1 MPVAFEGP
9 ESELAGL
16 SMFLDEQRAAVERA
30 RYVGPPLGPEAARA
44 SQLLEAE
51 RVRVEA
57 RLADLERDFD
67 AVVAASDSAN
77 LDDEHDPEG
86 STAGFE
92 RAQVRALLDQARSHL
107 AELDAAAQRVADETY
122 GVCVRCGK
130 PIGADRLGAL
140 PTTQVCV
147 DCAGRG

>member
-1 MPVAFEGP
+1 
-9 ESELAGL
+9 
-16 SMFLDEQRAAVERA
+16 
-30 RYVGPPLGPEAARA
+30 
-44 SQLLEAE
+44 
-51 RVRVEA
+51 VRVEA
-57 RLADLERDFD
+57 RLADLERDFA

-86 STAGFE
+86 STVGFE

-107 AELDAAAQRVADETY
+107 AELDAAAQRVTDETY

-130 PIGADRLGAL
+130 PIGADRLRAL